1 MSSPESKELMKLFK
15 CSTDVAT
22 KVMCA
27 FAESKLLPPFSGNF
41 QSFLDDQKHFF
52 YHQWE
57 NKKTACCHCPPA
69 GCAIRRMNRMDNW
82 IFNSFYN
89 DNGIVNPQ
97 HIITQR
103 GIIQQ
108 RCLHKYVTR
117 NICLDDLDITVLHFV
132 LKSSGKLNRQEMSA
146 VETINDKRNS
156 ICHAWSTH
164 CFSMLQMHSI
174 WTDIDS
180 AVSTLS
186 NPILMPIFK
195 SQIQFLRKYDF
206 DKEEISSLSSK
217 LDKLNAVSRLFM
229 TLINDISNA
238 NYYGL

>member
-22 KVMCA
+22 KVMSA

-41 QSFLDDQKHFF
+41 QSFLNDQKHFF

-57 NKKTACCHCPPA
+57 QTKCCHCPPA
-69 GCAIRRMNRMDNW
+69 GCAIRRKNRMDHW

-89 DNGIVNPQ
+89 DNGIVHRKHVIKQ
-97 HIITQR
+97 E

-132 LKSSGKLNRQEMSA
+132 LLSSGKLNGPEMSA

-156 ICHAWSTH
+156 ICHAWSTC
-164 CFSMLQMHSI
+164 CFSMVQMNRI
-174 WTDIDS
+174 WTEIDS

-195 SQIQFLRKYDF
+195 SQIQFLRKFDI

-217 LDKLNAVSRLFM
+217 LDKLNTVSRLF
-229 TLINDISNA
+229 IS
-238 NYYGL
+238 